1 MTNVNPKIHTRARV
15 SISCSC
21 NAQKRKIIMSQLSR
35 LLALWTALKKLF
47 LSSPGCWLSEPF
59 SKNQVTALQAA
70 GSPGHTQKII
80 SQLSRLLALR
90 AILKK
95 LFLSSPGFWLSEPFS
110 KKNHVTALQAAGFPG
125 HTKRKHVTALQAAGS
140 PGHTRKIMSQLS
152 WLLALRAIPKKSC
165 HSSPRCWLSWPC

>member
-35 LLALWTALKKLF
+35 LLALRTVLKKLF

-59 SKNQVTALQAA
+59 SKNQVTVLQAAGSSGHSQKKKKNHVTVHQAA
-70 GSPGHTQKII
+70 GSPGHTQKIN

-95 LFLSSPGFWLSEPFS
+95 SCHSSPGCCLSGPFS
-110 KKNHVTALQAAGFPG
+110 KNHVTALHAG
-125 HTKRKHVTALQAAGS
+125 GS
-140 PGHTRKIMSQLS
+140 PGHAKIYDNIQTF
-152 WLLALRAIPKKSC
+152 
-165 HSSPRCWLSWPC
+165 